1 MLGRMMCSEVR
12 GPLEAAWGPGAGMW
26 SLGVGP
32 GPYIAM
38 ISVQDGRVLR
48 RLSNRILTVFPC
60 GLYRHTLLCLPH
72 RGAAREVEEGI
83 ARRAAGGA
91 PGPALWV

>member
-32 GPYIAM
+32 YIAM
-38 ISVQDGRVLR
+38 ISVQDVRVLR

-83 ARRAAGGA
+83 GRRAAGGA